1 MDTHILKELHFVS
14 DHHFWYLGLLS
25 QGAKR
30 YTNHGKCRNNLAIL
44 AAHRSRVIG
53 AHPTIS
59 HMLRVGSPYN
69 PLTTCAAKISKK
81 KSRPKV
87 GPAYHQSRTNQ
98 DRYFPKNKHD
108 NPRKS
113 GKSRS
118 WGFRY
123 CLRYVLLKR
132 C

>member
-1 MDTHILKELHFVS
+1 MCNHLHQTTALAKIESLAQNYCNMDTHILKELHFVS

-53 AHPTIS
+53 AHPTIF

-69 PLTTCAAKISKK
+69 PLTTCAAKIKQKK
-81 KSRPKV
+81 EKP
-87 GPAYHQSRTNQ
+87 T
-98 DRYFPKNKHD
+98 
-108 NPRKS
+108 
-113 GKSRS
+113 
-118 WGFRY
+118 
-123 CLRYVLLKR
+123 
-132 C
+132 